1 MNIFSTNMRNHFV
14 GNEHFFHNGA
24 AIFTSINTKV
34 ILAIDQAPHEG
45 KKGET
50 NKMKLG
56 IIGAGMIVNDFLP
69 SAHLIPGL
77 ELDSICGM
85 ESDLPVM
92 NSLSRQ
98 YDIPHVY
105 TSYEEML
112 NQKLDLVYVAV
123 PNFLHYS
130 ISRMALEHGQNVF
143 VEKPMVAHY
152 REAQKLFS
160 LAEQQGVM
168 IFEAITN
175 QYLTNYQLIR
185 ENLAKLGEIRLV
197 RMDYSQYS
205 SRYEKFKE
213 GLVLPAFDPAK
224 AGGALMDL
232 NIYNLHFVT
241 GLFGTPKS
249 YRYYPNLIR
258 GIDVSGVMV
267 MEYAGFLATLT
278 AAKDSCS
285 PSISV
290 IQGDQGYLTLN
301 TPANTCTSFDV
312 VLNGKEPKRVA
323 ANAFSHRM
331 TEEFIAVTNI
341 ISRNDTVMYRKTR
354 SHSLLVSEIQ
364 TKARINAGI
373 RFPNDD

>member
-1 MNIFSTNMRNHFV
+1 
-14 GNEHFFHNGA
+14 
-24 AIFTSINTKV
+24 
-34 ILAIDQAPHEG
+34 
-45 KKGET
+45 
-50 NKMKLG
+50 MKLG

-85 ESDLPVM
+85 KNDLPIM
-92 NSLSRQ
+92 MSLSQQ
-98 YDIPHVY
+98 YGIPNVY

-112 NQKLDLVYVAV
+112 ERRLDLVYVAV

-130 ISRMALEHGQNVF
+130 VSRMVLEHGRNVM
-143 VEKPMVAHY
+143 VEKPMMAHY
-152 REAQKLFS
+152 REARELFS
-160 LAEQQGVM
+160 LAEQRGVM

-175 QYLTNYQLIR
+175 QYLTNYHLIR

-205 SRYEKFKE
+205 SRYEKFRQ
-213 GLVLPAFDPAK
+213 GNVLPAFDPAK

-232 NIYNLHFVT
+232 NTYNLHFVT
-241 GLFGTPKS
+241 GLFGSPSS

-258 GIDVSGVMV
+258 GIDVSGVMM
-267 MEYAGFLATLT
+267 MEYPGFLAVLT

-285 PSISV
+285 PNISV
-290 IQGDQGYLTLN
+290 IQGDKGYITLN
-301 TPANTCTSFDV
+301 TPANTCESFDI
-312 VLNGKEPKRVA
+312 VLNGKSPAHIA

-331 TEEFIAVTNI
+331 AAEFTAVIDI
-341 ISRNDTVMYRKTR
+341 ISRKDTAIYEKTR

-364 TKARINAGI
+364 TKARISAGI
-373 RFPNDD
+373 HFPGDA